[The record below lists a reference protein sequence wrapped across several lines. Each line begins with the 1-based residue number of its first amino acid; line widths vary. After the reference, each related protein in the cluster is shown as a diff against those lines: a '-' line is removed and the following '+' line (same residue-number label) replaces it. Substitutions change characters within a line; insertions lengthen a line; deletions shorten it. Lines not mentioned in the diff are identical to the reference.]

1 MIDPKLREKLKGL
14 EAFINGNILGQPE
27 VVREMVPILIN
38 GELGINSQGKT
49 KSKLPFTGA
58 AGRWQNRD
66 L

>member
-14 EAFINGNILGQPE
+14 ETFMNGKILGQA